1 MVAPHATDSREK
13 RILCIGPMPP
23 PMHGQAFVFAET
35 YKILGMY
42 RRYLVNVNVSG
53 KSLPRTLCIAAVG
66 VVKTLMYWLTKKIS
80 IVYFTCSRSL
90 RGSLVDIIV
99 ILLSRMAG
107 VTLVNHIHGS
117 DFRRFYDDCPGVYRR
132 IIELVYQKI
141 DVSIVPM
148 KGMDAQISSLFPRMD
163 VTIIH
168 NFISDDVRHVGRKPR
183 SETIRILFLSN
194 IMKSKGIMELLDAF
208 SILSREK
215 HAVSLTIAGE
225 IMGDRWWNKERMER
239 EFFRRIEELRLS
251 SNGNI
256 NYRGFVTGKEKAH
269 LLCESDILVLPSY
282 NEALPLAIIEAM
294 HAGNAIIATKTLYLD
309 HYISDNEGVLV
320 PIGDVHALVQAI
332 RYLTANESTLRE
344 IQNHNKNITGDRF
357 SFARYRNDIILFFE
371 SLEGNSVAESN
382 SRSGLS

>member
-1 MVAPHATDSREK
+1 MFTARDTDSREK
-13 RILCIGPMPP
+13 GILCIGPMPP
-23 PMHGQAFVFAET
+23 PMHGQAFVFAKT

-53 KSLPRTLCIAAVG
+53 KSLPRTLCIAVVG
-66 VVKTLMYWLTKKIS
+66 VVKTLMYLLTKKIS
-80 IVYFTCSRSL
+80 IVYFNCSRSL

-132 IIELVYQKI
+132 IIQLVYRKI

-148 KGMDAQISSLFPRMD
+148 RGMDRQISSLFPRMD

-168 NFISDDVRHVGRKPR
+168 NFISDEIRHTGRKPQSR
-183 SETIRILFLSN
+183 TIRLLFLSN

-208 SILSREK
+208 SVLSREK
-215 HAVSLTIAGE
+215 HTVSLTIAGE

-239 EFFRRIEELRLS
+239 EFYRRIEELRLS
-251 SNGNI
+251 SSNI
-256 NYRGFVTGKEKAH
+256 NYRGFVAGHEKAR
-269 LLCESDILVLPSY
+269 LLWESDILVLPSY
-282 NEALPLAIIEAM
+282 NEALPVAIIEAM
-294 HAGNAIIATKTLYLD
+294 YAGNAIVATKTLYLD
-309 HYISDNEGVLV
+309 HYISDEEGILV

-332 RYLTANESTLRE
+332 RDLIENESTLRRM
-344 IQNHNKNITGDRF
+344 QNHNRTVMGDKF

-371 SLEGNSVAESN
+371 SLEGNSGAESN